1 MRTYLVVIDDS
12 PESDVAL
19 RFAAR
24 RAARTG
30 GGIQILAVVER
41 TEFVGL
47 ADVQQVME
55 AEARERAD
63 ARVAMAAGSLFADAG
78 IRPSISVRSGEPA
91 ALVRE
96 MLTQVDDV
104 AALVLGASAT
114 GVPGPLVADFTGA
127 EAGKLPCPV
136 MIVPGGLSDEAID
149 RLS

>member
-12 PESDVAL
+12 PEGDVAL

-55 AEARERAD
+55 AEARERAE
-63 ARVAMAAGSLFADAG
+63 AKVAMAAGSLFEEAG
-78 IRPSISVRSGEPA
+78 IRPSISVRSGEA
-91 ALVRE
+91 TALVRE
-96 MLTQVDDV
+96 MLAETGDV

-114 GVPGPLVADFTGA
+114 GAPGPLVATFTGV